1 LYQHNELALGR
12 KQVAG
17 EESELQE
24 LLELPKKPL
33 VQQWPQVTMEFLWI
47 YTELAGL
54 RGFSPLNS

>member
-1 LYQHNELALGR
+1 
-12 KQVAG
+12 VAG